1 MRLLAPS
8 RFLLPALLNLLP
20 LAALAADG
28 FTDTPLLP
36 GTQWHVHDPARPQPP
51 KAEAG
56 KAKCQTTP
64 APAGATVLFDGKSD
78 AAWEPAG
85 GKKPQLWEIKDGT
98 LIARGNDLKT
108 KQGFGSGHY
117 HVEWRIPAGRK
128 VQGQSGGNSGVFL
141 MGKYEIQVMEG
152 FANSTYADGSA
163 GAVYGQTPPA
173 LNACLPQ
180 GEWQSYDITFVAPL
194 FNADGSVAAKAKVTV
209 VHNGLTVQD
218 GTEILGPTVWRKLP
232 AYQAHADRLP
242 LHLQFHGDPIEYRN
256 IWVREAAAGG
266 K

>member
-1 MRLLAPS
+1 MRALPLA
-8 RFLLPALLNLLP
+8 LLP

-28 FTDTPLLP
+28 FTDTPILP

-56 KAKCQTTP
+56 KAACRTTP
-64 APAGATVLFDGKSD
+64 APTGAVVLFDGQSLD
-78 AAWEPAG
+78 AWQPADG
-85 GKKPQLWEIKDGT
+85 AKKPQLWEVRDGAMV
-98 LIARGNDLKT
+98 ARGNDLRT
-108 KQGFGSGHY
+108 KAAFGSGHY

-128 VQGQSGGNSGVFL
+128 VQGQAGGNSGVFL

-152 FANSTYADGSA
+152 FANTTYADGSA

-180 GEWQSYDITFVAPL
+180 GEWQSYDIDFVAPT
-194 FNADGSVAAKAKVTV
+194 FDAQGKVTAKARVTV
-209 VHNGLTVQD
+209 VHNGVTVQD

-232 AYQAHADRLP
+232 AYQAHAEKLP
-242 LHLQFHGDPIEYRN
+242 LQLQFHGDPIEFRN
-256 IWVREAAAGG
+256 LWVREAAAGG

>member
-1 MRLLAPS
+1 MRPVLA
-8 RFLLPALLNLLP
+8 LLP
-20 LAALAADG
+20 LTALAADG

-51 KAEAG
+51 KVEPG
-56 KAKCQTTP
+56 KARCQATP
-64 APAGATVLFDGKSD
+64 APSGATVLFDGTSAD
-78 AAWEPAG
+78 AWEPAG
-85 GKKPQLWEIKDGT
+85 GKKPIVWEVRDGI
-98 LIARGNDLKT
+98 LIARGNDIRS

-117 HVEWRIPAGRK
+117 HVEWRIPAGRVVK
-128 VQGQSGGNSGVFL
+128 GQAGGNSGVFL

-152 FANSTYADGSA
+152 FANTTYADGSA
-163 GAVYGQTPPA
+163 GALYGQTPPS

-194 FNADGSVAAKAKVTV
+194 FAADGSLRAKGRVTV
-209 VHNGLTVQD
+209 VHNGVTVQD
-218 GTEILGPTVWRKLP
+218 GTELLGPTVWRKLP
-232 AYQAHADRLP
+232 AYQAHPDRLP
-242 LHLQFHGDPIEYRN
+242 LHLQFHGDPIEFRN